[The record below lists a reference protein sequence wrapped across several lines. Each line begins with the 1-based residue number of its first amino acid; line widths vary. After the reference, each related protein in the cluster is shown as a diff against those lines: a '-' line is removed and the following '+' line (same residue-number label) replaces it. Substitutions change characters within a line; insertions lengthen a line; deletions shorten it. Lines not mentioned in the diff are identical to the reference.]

1 MCVAVHTQDLCAA
14 DTGSLQLLS
23 EGTPPLVVQACV
35 ARPLAAHHAAQ
46 AYAHL
51 HLMFGLQHC
60 TDVWDGV
67 DVRPLEEDERKSML
81 DFYHQMSRSMLCVAL
96 SYRPIAG
103 DQSWFDNKHPV
114 IITLP
119 PNYDA
124 AAAHDVW
131 R

>member
-1 MCVAVHTQDLCAA
+1 MDTHAFCVD

-23 EGTPPLVVQACV
+23 EGTPPLVVQVRV
-35 ARPLAAHHAAQ
+35 ARTRRSTLCTIHAHPHAIGAS
-46 AYAHL
+46 
-51 HLMFGLQHC
+51 QHC

-103 DQSWFDNKHPV
+103 DQPWFDNKHPV
-114 IITLP
+114 VITLP
-119 PNYDA
+119 PNYDTA
-124 AAAHDVW
+124 AAYDVW